1 MNMRNIAMITSAF
14 ALTIGLTGCVSIPSW
29 TVKPTDL
36 KTQVQADSPF
46 YNNIGIGKVTDETKI
61 SVWSKSHSYGSV
73 VVAIQK
79 SLPSVGYLA
88 PAGKTP
94 SYMLDATL
102 LESET
107 TGTCSGIFGPLVT
120 MWFKPVTKIAVNYT
134 LKDVS
139 GETEVYNKTVR
150 SEGMGKDNM
159 HSNAQINAAR
169 LNVQEFL
176 DDITSAAQG
185 K

>member
-14 ALTIGLTGCVSIPSW
+14 VLTIGLTGCVSMPSW
-29 TVKPTDL
+29 AVKPTDL
-36 KTQVQADSPF
+36 KTPVQADNPF
-46 YNNIGIGKVTDETKI
+46 CNNIGIGKITDETKI
-61 SVWSKSHSYGSV
+61 STWSKSNSYGSV
-73 VVAIQK
+73 LVAIQK

-88 PAGKTP
+88 PKDKTP
-94 SYMLDATL
+94 AYMLDATL

-107 TGTCSGIFGPLVT
+107 TGTCSGFFGPLIT

-134 LKDVS
+134 LKDVA

-150 SEGMGKDNM
+150 SEGMGKNNM
-159 HSNAQINAAR
+159 YINAQINAAR
-169 LNVQEFL
+169 LNIQEFL
-176 DDITSAAQG
+176 DDITSAIHG